1 MISLSTKK
9 LREGMI
15 TAQGIYNA
23 RGASYLTK
31 GTELNQQYIERL
43 RKIGISK
50 VNVTALDP
58 KLHLLPPEDI
68 VQEATRI
75 DAIHRIFSAFQD
87 IEQFDNCNL
96 DTLHNTSERIVLD
109 LLSQR
114 DNLVQ
119 ITDIRLHDDY
129 TFSHSVNVAILATML
144 GSLCH
149 LSKKE
154 LLELTLGGLL
164 HDIGK
169 LVVPAKILNKPS
181 SLNDQEFQIIHQH
194 PEAGRL
200 KLSELKTQVSPL
212 LATIAVQHHEHMDG
226 RGYPN
231 HLMGHQIHRYSRI
244 AAIADVYDALTSQR
258 PYKKAYKPYTA
269 YRIMTKCSGGQF
281 DEDLLRLFFDNVA
294 LYPVGTVLKTDMGY
308 AIVRKVKF
316 GLTRTPIICVF
327 ADNEV
332 HLLPHPI
339 DVDLTDCQ
347 PDAIE
352 HVIEDQ
358 ELYTLLFKLKVDPA
372 MYLTEQYS

>member
-9 LREGMI
+9 LRQGMI

-23 RGASYLTK
+23 KGASYLTK
-31 GTELNQQYIERL
+31 GTELNQQYIDRL
-43 RKIGISK
+43 KKIGISK
-50 VNVTALDP
+50 VNVTAMDP
-58 KLHLLPPEDI
+58 KVRLQPPEDI
-68 VQEATRI
+68 VQEETRI
-75 DAIHRIFSAFQD
+75 NAIHRVFNAFQD
-87 IEQFDNCNL
+87 IERFDNCNL
-96 DTLHNTSERIVLD
+96 DMLHGTSENIVVD

-129 TFSHSVNVAILATML
+129 TFSHSVNVAILAAML

-149 LSKKE
+149 LTKQD

-169 LVVPAKILNKPS
+169 LVVPANILNKPS
-181 SLNDQEFQIIHQH
+181 TLNDQEFHIVHRH

-200 KLSELKTQVSPL
+200 KLIDLKTSIAPT

-231 HLMGHQIHRYSRI
+231 QLMGSQIHRFSRI
-244 AAIADVYDALTSQR
+244 TAIADVYDALTSQR

-269 YRIMTKCSGGQF
+269 YRIMSKCSEGQF
-281 DEDLLRLFFDNVA
+281 DEELLRLFFDNVA

-308 AIVRKVKF
+308 AIVKKVKF

-327 ADNEV
+327 ADNDV
-332 HLLPHPI
+332 QILRHPI

-347 PDAIE
+347 PETIE
-352 HVIEDQ
+352 RVIEDQ

-372 MYLTEQYS
+372 IYLTEAFA

>member
-9 LREGMI
+9 LQKGMI

-23 RGASYLTK
+23 QGASYLTK

-43 RKIGISK
+43 KKIGISN

-58 KLHLLPPEDI
+58 NIHLLPPKDV
-68 VQEATRI
+68 VQEETRI
-75 DAIHRIFSAFQD
+75 NAIHRVFNAFQD
-87 IEQFDNCNL
+87 IERFDNCNL
-96 DTLHNTSERIVLD
+96 DMLHNTSESIVAD

-129 TFSHSVNVAILATML
+129 TFSHSVNVAILSTML

-154 LLELTLGGLL
+154 LTELTLGGLL

-169 LVVPAKILNKPS
+169 LIVPAKILNKPS
-181 SLNDQEFQIIHQH
+181 SLNDQEFRIVHQH
-194 PEAGRL
+194 PEAGRI
-200 KLSELKTQVSPL
+200 KLSELKTPSAPV
-212 LATIAVQHHEHMDG
+212 LAMIAVQHHEHIDG

-231 HLMGHQIHRYSRI
+231 QLIGHQIHRLARI
-244 AAIADVYDALTSQR
+244 TAIADVYDALTSQR
-258 PYKKAYKPYTA
+258 AYKKAYKPYTA
-269 YRIMTKCSGGQF
+269 YRIMTNCSPGQF
-281 DEDLLRLFFDNVA
+281 DEELLQLFFDNVA

-308 AIVRKVKF
+308 AIVKKVQF
-316 GLTRTPIICVF
+316 GLTRTPVICIF
-327 ADNEV
+327 TDNNAQ
-332 HLLPHPI
+332 LLSYPV
-339 DVDLTDCQ
+339 DVDLIDCQ
-347 PDAIE
+347 PGTIE

-358 ELYTLLFKLKVDPA
+358 ALYTLLFKLKIDPA
-372 MYLTEQYS
+372 MYLTDAYM